1 MGELGQ
7 GAKGGNAACIVSR
20 FVGLSSNLSY
30 DGFVATVRLSNLR
43 YLLADLWRCTKY
55 CNNVSGMGKAADF
68 YSTVEAS

>member
-1 MGELGQ
+1 
-7 GAKGGNAACIVSR
+7 
-20 FVGLSSNLSY
+20 VGLSSNLSY